1 MYFKADALISHYLH
15 IPFPEQL
22 DDETWAIKW
31 AQVGWLAEQG
41 ILSPKIK

>member
-1 MYFKADALISHYLH
+1 MSNFLH
-15 IPFPEQL
+15 IPFPEEL

-41 ILSPKIK
+41 ILNSKRKS